1 MTKWNENWDQEQNQI
16 TAPEPETQRTA
27 GAKHGQGL
35 GDTLWKYEQ
44 LRAGKVYNQFMF
56 TTRQQAEDF
65 AARMKQVAPDL
76 FGHIEQ
82 VQASTIWN

>member
-1 MTKWNENWDQEQNQI
+1 MGDRNKERNPANHLQLEEQNSV
-16 TAPEPETQRTA
+16 
-27 GAKHGQGL
+27 GARRGQGL

-56 TTRQQAEDF
+56 HTREEAEDF
-65 AARMKQVAPDL
+65 DARMKQVTPDL

-82 VQASTIWN
+82 IPASATWN